1 MTSAEISG
9 ASGAAE
15 FIIATPTAETETI
28 VSLMRSLTIQLATAH
43 SRIQELQGQLSGA
56 LKELEMNEQ
65 MMDIKIQHAV
75 LIAQTVWNDQW
86 QQSEA
91 QASPPAAEMQPAP
104 PEAAPA
110 ASPSAAARQPAPPE
124 AAPAVELGR

>member
-1 MTSAEISG
+1 MTAAEISG

-28 VSLMRSLTIQLATAH
+28 ASLMRSLTTKLATAH

-65 MMDIKIQHAV
+65 MLDIKIQHAV
-75 LIAQTVWNDQW
+75 MMAQIMWND
-86 QQSEA
+86 
-91 QASPPAAEMQPAP
+91 
-104 PEAAPA
+104 
-110 ASPSAAARQPAPPE
+110 
-124 AAPAVELGR
+124 